1 MSRGGEGDEYQE
13 QMGVVKTEVP
23 TKVHWA
29 KRKCLKGLQISH
41 SHGKLT
47 RRQLTCNCFSYI

>member
-1 MSRGGEGDEYQE
+1 MSRGGEEDEYQE
-13 QMGVVKTEVP
+13 QKGVVKTEVP

-41 SHGKLT
+41 SQMT
-47 RRQLTCNCFSYI
+47 N